1 MTTPIKYM
9 TSGSTCVCLY
19 IRGTTYYVANCGDS
33 RAVLAQGVEG
43 SDTFKAV
50 DLSRDHKPDDP
61 IEQERIHSWGGFVSP
76 VPEPGLSA
84 RVWLDPE
91 YTMIGLAMARSIGL
105 PSLSLNFLTSIVY

>member
-9 TSGSTCVCLY
+9 TSGSTCVSLY
-19 IRGTTYYVANCGDS
+19 IRGTSYYVANCGDS
-33 RAVLAQGVEG
+33 RAVLARLQQ
-43 SDTFKAV
+43 SSTSPLTAI

-61 IEQERIHSWGGFVSP
+61 IEMARITSWGGFVSP

-91 YTMIGLAMARSIGL
+91 YTMIGLAMARSIGK
-105 PSLSLNFLTSIVY
+105 FF